1 VKPYGL
7 GGAPHHDSA
16 VVVDVVE
23 LCAGPVVVVVD
34 APWLRDVV
42 VEGLV
47 GVLPA
52 DVVVVVEG
60 LVVVL
65 PADVVVVAG
74 LVIVV
79 LVGAADVVLV
89 VVLLGVADVVL
100 VVVLLG
106 VADVVLVV
114 VERGVVVVG
123 ATVVVEGARVVV
135 VVPELGLATAI
146 TGDASAVVGGPVTMP
161 ATALLF
167 GYGLQVSTRLLPDTT
182 SSMETVGSTV
192 RLMLPPEAVKGP
204 NDVGDEGRLNVRLAE
219 GTGLG
224 MTASIG
230 I

>member
-52 DVVVVVEG
+52 DVVVV
-60 LVVVL
+60 
-65 PADVVVVAG
+65 AG

-79 LVGAADVVLV
+79 LVGA
-89 VVLLGVADVVL
+89 ADVVL

-192 RLMLPPEAVKGP
+192 RLILPPEAVKGP